1 MNNLQPQYP
10 CVKLSNTDLGYSF
23 TLDLT
28 ISYKEVLVERLAR
41 LEAFTNNNT
50 LEQAHALIQAEGIV
64 CTPSEVN
71 KVLFGQRGM
80 ISSTKASLSPEGNPW
95 KPRSNSSKL
104 TRKDTLPF
112 LYDENNKEWVRG
124 VVREGMPP
132 QRPITNTLTAIRRLI
147 EAKLNLPMYIR
158 HQLVSGDE
166 TVDRNKDLSR
176 PTH

>member
-28 ISYKEVLVERLAR
+28 ISYREVLVERLR
-41 LEAFTNNNT
+41 LLEEFTANNT
-50 LEQAHALIQAEGIV
+50 LESATQLIKAEGIV
-64 CTPSEVN
+64 CTQREVDM
-71 KVLFGQRGM
+71 VFFGDRGM
-80 ISSTKASLSPEGNPW
+80 ISSTKASIEGNNPW
-95 KPRSNSSKL
+95 KPRSTSKL

-147 EAKLNLPMYIR
+147 EAKLQLPMYIR

-166 TVDRNKDLSR
+166 TVDRNKDLSL
-176 PTH
+176 PS

>member
-28 ISYKEVLVERLAR
+28 ISYREVLVERLR
-41 LEAFTNNNT
+41 LLEEFTANNT
-50 LEQAHALIQAEGIV
+50 LESATQLIKAEGIV
-64 CTPSEVN
+64 CTQREVDM
-71 KVLFGQRGM
+71 VFFGDRGM
-80 ISSTKASLSPEGNPW
+80 ISSTKASIEGNNPW

-147 EAKLNLPMYIR
+147 EAKLQLPMYIR

-166 TVDRNKDLSR
+166 TVDRNKDLSL
-176 PTH
+176 PS

>member
-1 MNNLQPQYP
+1 M
-10 CVKLSNTDLGYSF
+10 VF
-23 TLDLT
+23 
-28 ISYKEVLVERLAR
+28 
-41 LEAFTNNNT
+41 
-50 LEQAHALIQAEGIV
+50 
-64 CTPSEVN
+64 
-71 KVLFGQRGM
+71 FGDRGM
-80 ISSTKASLSPEGNPW
+80 ISSTKASIEGNNPW

-147 EAKLNLPMYIR
+147 EAKLQLPMYIR

-166 TVDRNKDLSR
+166 TVDRNKDLSL
-176 PTH
+176 PS